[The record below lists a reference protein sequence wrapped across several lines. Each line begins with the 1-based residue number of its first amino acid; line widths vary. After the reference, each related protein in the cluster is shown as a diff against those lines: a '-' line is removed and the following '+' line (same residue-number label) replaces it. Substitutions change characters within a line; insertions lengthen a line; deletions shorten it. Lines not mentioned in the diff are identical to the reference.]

1 MENLI
6 KWAVEVMLIESQI
19 KRSTTENS
27 FSDEVFSSG
36 SSSDGM
42 VDDSDYINDSKEKG
56 VFIR

>member
-1 MENLI
+1 MSCGSNVNLKPI
-6 KWAVEVMLIESQI
+6 N
-19 KRSTTENS
+19 RSTTENS

>member
-1 MENLI
+1 
-6 KWAVEVMLIESQI
+6 MLIESQI